1 MRNTTIFL
9 NRIVWDVS
17 AGHSPILSYITG
29 YLDRSYSSS
38 SYIKA
43 TKVEVKKKN
52 SYIRLQSLDPHKSA
66 FL

>member
-38 SYIKA
+38 SYIKVY
-43 TKVEVKKKN
+43 KSRGQEKN
-52 SYIRLQSLDPHKSA
+52 K
-66 FL
+66 